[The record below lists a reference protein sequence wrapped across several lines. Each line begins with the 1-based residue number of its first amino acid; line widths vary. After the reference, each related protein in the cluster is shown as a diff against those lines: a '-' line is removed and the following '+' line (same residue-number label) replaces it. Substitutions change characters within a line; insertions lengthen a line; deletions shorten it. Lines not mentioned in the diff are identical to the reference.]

1 MSIPYG
7 KIVDQ
12 NNLLSIDIHV
22 LTDKIR
28 LNTRKQKKDGCC
40 IHQFVFPQGNNINR
54 NWLKIVLIPR

>member
-28 LNTRKQKKDGCC
+28 LNTRKQKKKTDV
-40 IHQFVFPQGNNINR
+40 VFIR
-54 NWLKIVLIPR
+54 LLIANYSFLGKKMFYKYI

>member
-28 LNTRKQKKDGCC
+28 LNTRKQKKKTDV
-40 IHQFVFPQGNNINR
+40 VFIRLINKR
-54 NWLKIVLIPR
+54 EFDIKFI

>member
-40 IHQFVFPQGNNINR
+40 IHPSY
-54 NWLKIVLIPR
+54 K